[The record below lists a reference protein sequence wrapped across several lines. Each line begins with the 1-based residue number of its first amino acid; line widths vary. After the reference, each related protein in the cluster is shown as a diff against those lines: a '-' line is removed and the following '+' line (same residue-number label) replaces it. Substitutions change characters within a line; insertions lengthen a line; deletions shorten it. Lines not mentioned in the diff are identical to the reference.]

1 MYKIATLLSVSCTG
15 LAIKYPAGLSSEPK
29 LRDLMNEVA
38 AKIPGK
44 WSDVGLELGLDQGVL
59 DGIATSSGDT
69 NRCYREVFTRWRN
82 QNSTTQWSTLNSTT
96 HPYTWLT
103 IVHALQAPAVGE
115 ERLANEIKTE
125 LMNSD
130 SELRDLM
137 NQVAAKTF

>member
-1 MYKIATLLSVSCTG
+1 MYKIATLLSASCTG
-15 LAIKYPAGLSSEPK
+15 QTSNYPAGLNSEPK
-29 LRDLMNEVA
+29 LRDLVNEVA

-44 WSDVGLELGLDQGVL
+44 WSDVGLELGLDQSVL

-69 NRCYREVFTRWRN
+69 NRYYRKVFTRWRN
-82 QNSTTQWSTLNSTT
+82 QNSTT

-103 IVHALQAPAVGE
+103 IVDALQAPAVGE

-130 SELRDLM
+130 
-137 NQVAAKTF
+137 